1 MRLQRSLVDEA
12 DVLHWYHFVM
22 IAVPASGRPRPVVRW
37 EGMELSHHRII
48 RSNVY
53 RIHGHNLSFPRDLDT
68 GEFVDGV
75 VNPLTGAFVKV
86 PPMALTSDPGM
97 IAMPEGILSLD
108 GHGGKPRRKYGKIR
122 REGNVVK
129 IDSIRVPPE
138 SWPAT
143 FIETGYEAAPADLY
157 DDPKQLWLPTDV
169 SGAYVFPFPAWMNM
183 GDAPGHMF
191 ATWSGYKLKSVSQLP
206 TAFRQR
212 AEAEFPQLLQVDL
225 RQFDR
230 PFAIP

>member
-1 MRLQRSLVDEA
+1 M
-12 DVLHWYHFVM
+12 
-22 IAVPASGRPRPVVRW
+22 
-37 EGMELSHHRII
+37 
-48 RSNVY
+48 
-53 RIHGHNLSFPRDLDT
+53 
-68 GEFVDGV
+68 
-75 VNPLTGAFVKV
+75 
-86 PPMALTSDPGM
+86 
-97 IAMPEGILSLD
+97 
-108 GHGGKPRRKYGKIR
+108 
-122 REGNVVK
+122 
-129 IDSIRVPPE
+129 PPE

-225 RQFDR
+225 SAIR
-230 PFAIP
+230 PAICDPLNSQRPGTSLLYLHGMPPR